1 LNFFPNCE
9 EEISLLKHIACYQ
22 YLNVNDEKYFFKTER
37 YYKQRIR
44 NLIKKKFIKRV
55 KLNLILDEL
64 GIEYIKIIGEKYNKV
79 SRDKKYLSRL
89 LYISNLGAFFNN
101 TKNLKFTPSFSM
113 KEKNMYTAVARKF
126 IGVFEINGIEYL
138 SYSITNRSTTRY
150 INSVIYDIQKEK
162 YYINFIIF
170 IDDKS
175 RININDLAFGANQ
188 VLIIEDND
196 IERERLK
203 YINSIDWYKL
213 VKQLYNKENI
223 YLSNYNFCEYT
234 NFRNKFITTFYFIDT
249 EKINRIKFFLKQ
261 NKNKTI
267 DIVCSKELKD
277 DLIKELPTCNYI
289 DIDLEKYIEKDIK
302 IYD

>member
-1 LNFFPNCE
+1 
-9 EEISLLKHIACYQ
+9 
-22 YLNVNDEKYFFKTER
+22 
-37 YYKQRIR
+37 
-44 NLIKKKFIKRV
+44 
-55 KLNLILDEL
+55 
-64 GIEYIKIIGEKYNKV
+64 
-79 SRDKKYLSRL
+79 
-89 LYISNLGAFFNN
+89 
-101 TKNLKFTPSFSM
+101 
-113 KEKNMYTAVARKF
+113 MYTAVARKF

-138 SYSITNRSTTRY
+138 SYSITNKSTTRY

-162 YYINFIIF
+162 HYINFIIF

-196 IERERLK
+196 IEREKLK

-267 DIVCSKELKD
+267 DIVCSKELKE